1 MMLDG
6 RVPEAR
12 RNQRLA
18 EEAQPVVAS
27 VHSEECQS
35 LLSSLAISRNPG
47 SRLLLCWKQPT
58 VIGETPAVRLLALNF
73 VASGIP

>member
-1 MMLDG
+1 MLDG

-12 RNQRLA
+12 RNQRLP
-18 EEAQPVVAS
+18 EEAQHEVAS

-47 SRLLLCWKQPT
+47 SMLLLCRKQPT
-58 VIGETPAVRLLALNF
+58 VIGETPAVHRLALNF
-73 VASGIP
+73 VTSGIP